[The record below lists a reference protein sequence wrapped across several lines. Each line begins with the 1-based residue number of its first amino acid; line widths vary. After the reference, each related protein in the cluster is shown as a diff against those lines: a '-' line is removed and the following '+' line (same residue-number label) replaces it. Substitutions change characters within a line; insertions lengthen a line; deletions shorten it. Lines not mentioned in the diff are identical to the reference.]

1 MLVDKLNKDQIKMS
15 DETFKSKLSKL
26 IQKSR
31 KAIRIYSQASTPGTL
46 RSSTKPFAD
55 QQIAVWYQINEEL
68 LEFLVEITRNA
79 HLRKVA
85 NESFSYAKRCQEK
98 VREERQQLESKHQQL
113 VRYSES
119 GDFINSAKLSSELI
133 HLKACV
139 QARGAVLTELEDLL
153 SYANLKLPV
162 THGAPE
168 EQSELSVK
176 TSKIIPFS
184 SKKIVLK

>member
-1 MLVDKLNKDQIKMS
+1 MS

-31 KAIRIYSQASTPGTL
+31 KALRIYSQATTPGKH
-46 RSSTKPFAD
+46 RASTKPYAD
-55 QQIAVWYQINEEL
+55 QQIAIWYKINEEL

-85 NESFSYAKRCQEK
+85 NESLAYAKLCQRK
-98 VREERQQLESKHQQL
+98 VITEQQTLHEKHQQL
-113 VRYSES
+113 VSYSES
-119 GDFINSAKLSSELI
+119 GNFINSAKLSSELI
-133 HLKACV
+133 QLKASV
-139 QARGAVLTELEDLL
+139 QARSAVLAELEDLL

-162 THGAPE
+162 THEPPE
-168 EQSELSVK
+168 GPPELAVK
-176 TSKIIPFS
+176 SSKIIPFS

>member
-1 MLVDKLNKDQIKMS
+1 MS

-31 KAIRIYSQASTPGTL
+31 KALRIYSQATTPANH
-46 RSSTKPFAD
+46 RASTKPFAD
-55 QQIAVWYQINEEL
+55 QQIAVWYNVNEEL

-85 NESFSYAKRCQEK
+85 NESLGYAKHCQQK
-98 VREERQQLESKHQQL
+98 LIEEQEQLDEKHQQL
-113 VRYSES
+113 VRFSQS
-119 GDFINSAKLSSELI
+119 GDFINSAKLSSQLI
-133 HLKACV
+133 HLKASV
-139 QARGAVLTELEDLL
+139 QARGAVLAELEDLL

-162 THGAPE
+162 THEASTG
-168 EQSELSVK
+168 QSELAVK
-176 TSKIIPFS
+176 SSKIIPFS